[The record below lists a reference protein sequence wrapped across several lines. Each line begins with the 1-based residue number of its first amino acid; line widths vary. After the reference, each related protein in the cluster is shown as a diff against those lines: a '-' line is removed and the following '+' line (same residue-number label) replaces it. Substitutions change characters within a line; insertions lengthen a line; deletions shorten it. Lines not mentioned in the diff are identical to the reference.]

1 MKQFLLL
8 FFAFIILQ
16 CSAQKNEKFN
26 FGFENKKDGQNLSK
40 GWFKWGIY
48 PLSID
53 SLSHSGKYAG
63 KIMANETADA
73 FGSIAYQIPAKY
85 KGSKIKLD
93 GYMKTQDVKDG
104 FAGLLLRIDGQG
116 KSMAFNNMQD
126 QQITGTNDW
135 KRYEIILDYPQEA
148 ETIFVAGILTG
159 KGEAWFDDFVLTI
172 DGKDVQT
179 LPEIEVELPKAK
191 LDTAFNKGSSIVL
204 SPLTATQL
212 DNLTLLGK
220 IWGFLKYHHPEIAKG
235 NYNWDYELFRFLPGY
250 MAVDSKGSRDEL
262 LINWIA
268 SLGEVPA
275 CESCIEAPLYAH
287 LKPDL
292 SWIRNQQDDLK
303 KALQY
308 IYKNRVSG
316 DHYYIEMVQG
326 VGNPKFKNENA
337 YQQMTYP
344 DAGFRLLSLFRY
356 WNMINYFFPYKHLT
370 DKNWDTVLKEYI
382 PVFLDAKD
390 ELAYE
395 LGTLQIIADVHDTH
409 ANLSG
414 HTDKVAEWKGLYFP
428 GVRTQFIEDQLT
440 VTEFN
445 YAEMQDETGLAI
457 GDVIH
462 QIDGKKIADIV
473 AERLPYYPASNKITQ
488 LRNLGPE
495 LLRSNKQTVEIEFT
509 GAQGTKQTKILELYN
524 VDSLK
529 KFTRQMKVAPQSY
542 KMLPK
547 DIGYI
552 TLQTIEQEDIAAI
565 KENFKNASG
574 IIIDIRNY
582 PATFVPFSLGSYFVS
597 NPTPFVKFTRGSVA
611 NPGVFTMS
619 ESLEIPNEGVSYDGP
634 VVVLVNEMSVS
645 QSEYTAMAFRAGNN
659 TTIMGSTTA
668 GADGN
673 VSEIMLPGGLRTMI
687 SGIGVYYPDGTETQR
702 VGIIP
707 DIEVKPT
714 IDGIRNG
721 RDEPLEKAIEYISS
735 KMAD

>member
-1 MKQFLLL
+1 MKKVLLL
-8 FFAFIILQ
+8 FFSFVTLS
-16 CSAQKNEKFN
+16 CYAQKDQKFN
-26 FGFENKKDGQNLSK
+26 LGFEHRKEEKGLPD
-40 GWFKWGIY
+40 GWFPWGSY
-48 PLSID
+48 GLSTD

-63 KIMANETADA
+63 KITADESGAA
-73 FGSIAYQIPAKY
+73 FGSIAYRIPAKY
-85 KGSKIKLD
+85 KGSKIKLA
-93 GYMKTQDVKDG
+93 GYMKTKDVQDG
-104 FAGLLLRIDGQG
+104 HAGLLLRIDGQG
-116 KSMAFNNMQD
+116 KSLAFDNMQD
-126 QQITGTNDW
+126 QKIIGTHDW
-135 KRYEIILDYPQEA
+135 TRYEIILDYPQEA

-220 IWGFLKYHHPEIAKG
+220 IWGFLKYHHREIAKG
-235 NYNWDYELFRFLPGY
+235 NYNWDYELFRFLPEY

-308 IYKNRVSG
+308 IYKNRVS
-316 DHYYIEMVQG
+316 DKHYYIEMAQG
-326 VGNPKFKNENA
+326 VGNPNFKNEDA
-337 YQQMTYP
+337 YSQMTHP
-344 DAGFRLLSLFRY
+344 DDGFRLLSLFRY

-382 PVFLDAKD
+382 PIFLDAKD

-395 LGTLQIIADVHDTH
+395 LATLQIIADVRDTH

-462 QIDGKKIADIV
+462 QIDGRKIADIV
-473 AERLPYYPASNKITQ
+473 AERLPYYPASNKTTQ

-542 KMLPK
+542 KMLANN
-547 DIGYI
+547 IGYI

-597 NPTPFVKFTRGSVA
+597 TPTPFVKFTGGSVA

-619 ESLEIPNEGVSYDGP
+619 ESLEIPNEDVSYDGP

-645 QSEYTAMAFRAGNN
+645 QSEYTAMAFRAGKN

-673 VSEIMLPGGLRTMI
+673 VSEIWLPGGLRTMI

-721 RDEPLEKAIEYISS
+721 RDEPLEKAIGYISS